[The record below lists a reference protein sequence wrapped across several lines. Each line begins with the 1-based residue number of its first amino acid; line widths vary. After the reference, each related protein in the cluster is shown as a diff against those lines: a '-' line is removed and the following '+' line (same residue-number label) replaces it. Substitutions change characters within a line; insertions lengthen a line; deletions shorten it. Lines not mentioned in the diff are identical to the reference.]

1 MFVNEII
8 DLFNLFNVKIR
19 IMPIVGPMSHEWGLI
34 TLPFHIL

>member
-19 IMPIVGPMSHEWGLI
+19 IMPIVGPIVTNGG
-34 TLPFHIL
+34 